1 METID
6 TDLCVIGAGSGGL
19 SVAAGAVQMGARVVL
34 IEAHKMGGD
43 CLNTGCVP
51 SKSILASAHLAH
63 AMRNAER
70 FGIARAEPLVRFDAV
85 NDHVKGVIAAI
96 EPHDSVERF
105 TKLGVRVI
113 LARARFT
120 DPDTVEAGDA
130 RIRAKRFVIAT
141 GSRASVPPIPGLASV
156 PHFTNETVFDNRI
169 RPEHLVVIGAGP
181 IGCEMAQAHRRL
193 GARVT
198 MLDKAVVLPKDD
210 PELVAVVQ
218 KQLEAEGVRI
228 LTGVNI
234 PTVAQTAGGVA
245 VTIEHGGT
253 SETIAGS
260 HLLVAAGRKANVED
274 LGLELAGVRT
284 SKTGIE
290 VDARLRTSNRRVF
303 AIGDVSG
310 GYQFTHLA
318 NYHAGIVIRNALFR
332 LPAKVSYRA
341 LPWTTF
347 TDPELAQVGL
357 TEAQARAEGRNV
369 QVARFAFRDIDRAR
383 AEHDEEGFAKVI
395 TDRRGRILGA
405 SIVGPRAGELIH
417 TWVLAISSGLKI
429 GAVAT
434 MVAPYPTL
442 GEINKR
448 AAGAWFAPKLFSDRT
463 RRLVRL
469 LLRLP

>member
-6 TDLCVIGAGSGGL
+6 TDLCVIGAGSAGL

-34 IEAHKMGGD
+34 IEAHQMGGD

-51 SKSILASAHLAH
+51 SKSILAAAHVAQ
-63 AMRNAER
+63 AMRGAAR
-70 FGIARAEPLVRFDAV
+70 FGIASVEPQVDFAAV

-96 EPHDSVERF
+96 APHDSVERF
-105 TKLGVRVI
+105 TRLGVRVI

-120 DPDTVEAGDA
+120 DPDTVEAGDH
-130 RIRAKRFVIAT
+130 RIRARRFVVAT
-141 GSRASVPPIPGLASV
+141 GSRAATPPIPGLAST
-156 PHFTNETVFDNRI
+156 PHFTNETVFDSRI
-169 RPEHLVVIGAGP
+169 LPEHLIVIGAGP

-198 MLDKAVVLPKDD
+198 MLDKAVLLPKDD
-210 PELVAVVQ
+210 PELAAVVR
-218 KQLEAEGVRI
+218 KRLEDEGVRI
-228 LTGVNI
+228 LTGVA
-234 PTVAQTAGGVA
+234 VASVAKAANFVA
-245 VTIEHGGT
+245 VTIEHGGA
-253 SETIAGS
+253 SETIEGS
-260 HLLVAAGRKANVED
+260 HLLVAAGRKANIED

-284 SKTGIE
+284 GKAGIE
-290 VDARLRTSNRRVF
+290 VDARLRTSNRKVF
-303 AIGDVSG
+303 AIGDASG

-332 LPAKVSYRA
+332 LPAKVNYRA

-357 TEAQARAEGRNV
+357 TEAQAREDGRDV
-369 QVARFAFRDIDRAR
+369 QVTRFAFRDIDRAK
-383 AEHDEEGFAKVI
+383 AERDDEGFAKIV
-395 TDRRGRILGA
+395 TDKRGRVLGA
-405 SIVGPRAGELIH
+405 SIVGPSAGELIH

-434 MVAPYPTL
+434 MIAPYPTL

-448 AAGAWFAPKLFSDRT
+448 AAGAWYAPKLFSERT
-463 RRLVRL
+463 RRLVRF